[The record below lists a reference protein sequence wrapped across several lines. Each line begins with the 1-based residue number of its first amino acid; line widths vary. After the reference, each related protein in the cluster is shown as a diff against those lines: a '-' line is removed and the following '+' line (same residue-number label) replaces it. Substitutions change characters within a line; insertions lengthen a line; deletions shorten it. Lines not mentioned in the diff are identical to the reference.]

1 MQLKNLSTHLY
12 RQLMPFAVFLFTLHV
27 AAQPCVPD
35 ASNHTVGI
43 TPGNFPNGKEKVA
56 YSQVF
61 QMKFPS
67 DTVVESISV
76 TVDSVRLD
84 SIKGWPT
91 GFSYVCNKSD
101 CIYKGG
107 ENGCVKVTGTPATH
121 GTYQV
126 VIYYT
131 AFGALDTMKIVS
143 DYSDTSMF
151 VVDDISGISE
161 DRSHNA
167 FSVEENN
174 PNPFSYTSNLSFYLP
189 NAGQYRLSIYDMFGR
204 EISNRQMMGIPGKNI
219 VQINRV
225 GLRKGMYLYSLQY
238 GNAVI
243 TRKMMVAD

>member
-1 MQLKNLSTHLY
+1 MKNKYSRVRLY
-12 RQLMPFAVFLFTLHV
+12 GQFVTLVLLLFTLHV

-35 ASNHTVGI
+35 ATNHTVGI
-43 TPGNFPNGKEKVA
+43 TPNNFPNGKEKVT

-67 DTVVESISV
+67 DTVVQSITV
-76 TVDSVRLD
+76 TIDSVRLD
-84 SIKGWPT
+84 SIKGWPS
-91 GFSYVCNKSD
+91 GFAYECNKSD
-101 CIYKGG
+101 CVYNSG
-107 ENGCVKVTGTPATH
+107 ENGCVKVTGTPAAH

-151 VVDDISGISE
+151 VVDDISGVSQ
-161 DRSHNA
+161 DGSNSA
-167 FSVEENN
+167 FFVEGNN
-174 PNPFSYTSNLSFYLP
+174 PNPFSYTSNVSFYLP
-189 NAGQYRLSIYDMFGR
+189 YSGQCRLSIYNMFGR
-204 EISNRQMMGIPGKNI
+204 RISTRLVMGTAGKNT

-238 GNAVI
+238 GDAII
-243 TRKMMVAD
+243 TRKMMIAD